1 MKMPRIDRD
10 FAVHAGCLAV
20 SLLMHIAADH
30 GTHLICDL
38 VPALVASVL
47 VELQISG
54 LTGIVVSFFVD
65 LVAQLQIAFSW
76 SLLAALATELP
87 LELGLLLGSARKRS
101 ADELCV
107 AQKGSHACSSAP
119 EQRSLTHLIGS

>member
-10 FAVHAGCLAV
+10 FAVHAGCLAA
-20 SLLMHIAADH
+20 SLLIHIAVDR

-38 VPALVASVL
+38 VPALAASVL
-47 VELQISG
+47 VELEISG

-65 LVAQLQIAFSW
+65 LVAQLQTAISW

-87 LELGLLLGSARKRS
+87 LELGLLLGSARARS
-101 ADELCV
+101 AGELCV
-107 AQKGSHACSSAP
+107 AQKSS
-119 EQRSLTHLIGS
+119 RLRVGF